1 MGQDLNERVELTTER
16 LLLRPF
22 AFDDVDDVLNYASDP
37 EVARYVPLPQPYTRD
52 DAVEFVARQ
61 VLADW
66 SSRPLFAIVFEHHVI
81 GSIALR
87 IDEPNELADLG
98 YALARPHWGQGLMP
112 EAVRAVITWG
122 FRAVRPAQGLRL
134 RRHEE
139 PPLLARHGEAWH
151 DPRRRAAGPPQVSGR
166 AHRRRPLRH
175 PPRRVVHPIPILTT
189 PHLTLTLP
197 NVRAIMSPW
206 VHQQHHPLLRARQRP
221 KSAFQ
226 SRSNR
231 DQTAPNDV
239 VW

>member
-112 EAVRAVITWG
+112 EAVRAVITPGDFERYDLHKVYAFADTRNRRSWRVMEKLG
-122 FRAVRPAQGLRL
+122 MTREGVLRGHHKFRDE
-134 RRHEE
+134 HI
-139 PPLLARHGEAWH
+139 
-151 DPRRRAAGPPQVSGR
+151 DD
-166 AHRRRPLRH
+166 AHYG
-175 PPRRVVHPIPILTT
+175 I
-189 PHLTLTLP
+189 
-197 NVRAIMSPW
+197 
-206 VHQQHHPLLRARQRP
+206 LRAEWCT
-221 KSAFQ
+221 Q
-226 SRSNR
+226 SPS
-231 DQTAPNDV
+231 
-239 VW
+239 